1 MTTHVYL
8 KYAIALLMEEYG
20 LQTEQDITFKEIK
33 GELIKGLNAF
43 SVKPIGD
50 YCGQTEVKF
59 GFVDDKNDSK
69 NYIYLSPNIIAS
81 ERKGLKKGSDS
92 ILYKKVCEICSTN
105 DLNLSKTC
113 DILKSLAPTAGEYCY
128 FSDKGEINRRSPR
141 VSFLENCLVMIT
153 TTTALKPCLLYYMG
167 KGKSISAD
175 NTCLIPDLDL
185 SDLRNFIRL
194 FKRIRIQKLDSSLMV
209 GKVECDEKT
218 LKYIPKRPNIFNGNF
233 PNAPHSSALG
243 SVALLGSIGEM
254 TKEIDVSELAKKVL
268 ESLKDCNFYAIKYG
282 DASVFS
288 FNHSIIRLAER
299 GKLRRIVDSLYYVV
313 LYKEG
318 RRSTNNVFEY
328 QKFDLFASRFLQ
340 IFNRPTFKD
349 FLAFRAEYPYDIELL
364 LNTYFCDMEK
374 IDKEIVTSAKELGKW
389 LNYVA
394 YRSTQKKVG
403 TSVQKEEDVS
413 ANGGNLKKKKAEA
426 EAKAKV
432 LVELESSI
440 FSAKSGDALI
450 AHTITRAGRLSGL
463 DAPAEASLFMEKAA
477 SGELPLEQAKNLLI
491 AFSRLKS
498 KIEETDKVTSS
509 DNQTIENEEVT
520 EDYSNI

>member
-33 GELIKGLNAF
+33 EELIKGLNAF

-50 YCGQTEVKF
+50 YCGQTKVSFEFTKE
-59 GFVDDKNDSK
+59 KNDAK
-69 NYIYLSPNIIAS
+69 KYIYLSPNAIAS
-81 ERKGLKKGSDS
+81 EMKASNLYNAVCKTCSEENTDLLKAYKISQSEVPTSGEFNTFSDS
-92 ILYKKVCEICSTN
+92 GNIGRGKPSATVLDQC
-105 DLNLSKTC
+105 
-113 DILKSLAPTAGEYCY
+113 LA
-128 FSDKGEINRRSPR
+128 
-141 VSFLENCLVMIT
+141 LIT
-153 TTTALKPCLLYYMG
+153 STTALKPCLQYKSGVG
-167 KGKSISAD
+167 KISTD
-175 NTCLIPDLDL
+175 NTCLIPDLDI
-185 SDLRNFIRL
+185 SDLQNFIKL

-209 GKVECDEKT
+209 GKVECEPRT
-218 LKYIPKRPNIFNGNF
+218 LKYIPKRPNIFKGNF

-243 SVALLGSIGEM
+243 SVAFLGAIGEM
-254 TKEIDVSELAKKVL
+254 TKEKDISELATRVL
-268 ESLKDCNFYAIKYG
+268 ENLKDCNFYAIKYG

-299 GKLRRIVDSLYYVV
+299 GKLRKIVDSLYYVV

-318 RRSTNNVFEY
+318 RRTTNNAFEY

-394 YRSTQKKVG
+394 YRSAQKEVG
-403 TSVQKEEDVS
+403 TSSSWDDLTK
-413 ANGGNLKKKKAEA
+413 
-426 EAKAKV
+426 AKAKV
-432 LVELESSI
+432 LVELESSV

-450 AHTITRAGRLSGL
+450 AYTITRAGRLSGF
-463 DAPAEASLFMEKAA
+463 DAPTEASLFMEKAV
-477 SGELPLEQAKNLLI
+477 SGELPLEQAKNLII

-498 KIEETDKVTSS
+498 KKEEADKASS
-509 DNQTIENEEVT
+509 NDNQSIENENEEMT

>member
-20 LQTEQDITFKEIK
+20 LQTEQEIKFKEIK
-33 GELIKGLNAF
+33 EELEKGLNTF

-50 YCGQTEVKF
+50 YCGQTKVQY
-59 GFVDDKNDSK
+59 GFTKEKNDAK
-69 NYIYLSPNIIAS
+69 KYIFLAPNTIAS
-81 ERKGLKKGSDS
+81 EMKASNLYNAVCKTCSEENIDLLKAYKISQSEVPISGEFNAFSDS
-92 ILYKKVCEICSTN
+92 GNIGRGKPSATVFDQC
-105 DLNLSKTC
+105 
-113 DILKSLAPTAGEYCY
+113 LA
-128 FSDKGEINRRSPR
+128 
-141 VSFLENCLVMIT
+141 LIT
-153 TTTALKPCLLYYMG
+153 STTALKPCLQYKSGTG
-167 KGKSISAD
+167 KISMD

-209 GKVECDEKT
+209 GKVEYEEKT
-218 LKYIPKRPNIFNGNF
+218 LKYIPKRPNIFRGNF

-243 SVALLGSIGEM
+243 SVALLGAIGEM
-254 TKEIDVSELAKKVL
+254 TKEKDVSELAVRVL
-268 ESLKDCNFYAIKYG
+268 ESLKECNFYAIKYG

-288 FNHSIIRLAER
+288 FNHSIIRLAEK
-299 GKLRRIVDSLYYVV
+299 GKLRKIVDSLYYVE

-318 RRSTNNVFEY
+318 RRSKSNAFEY

-394 YRSTQKKVG
+394 YRSAQQEVG
-403 TSVQKEEDVS
+403 TSSGWDDLIK
-413 ANGGNLKKKKAEA
+413 
-426 EAKAKV
+426 AKAKI
-432 LVELESSI
+432 LVELESSV

-450 AHTITRAGRLSGL
+450 AYTITRAGRLSGF
-463 DAPAEASLFMEKAA
+463 DAPTEASLFMEKAA

-498 KIEETDKVTSS
+498 KKEETDKVTSS
-509 DNQTIENEEVT
+509 DNQSIENEEMT

>member
-20 LQTEQDITFKEIK
+20 LQTEQEITFKEIK
-33 GELIKGLNAF
+33 EELEKGLNTF

-50 YCGQTEVKF
+50 YCGQTKVQY
-59 GFVDDKNDSK
+59 GFTKEKNDAK
-69 NYIYLSPNIIAS
+69 KYIFLAPNTIAS
-81 ERKGLKKGSDS
+81 EMKASNLYNAVCKTCSEENIDLLKAYKISQSEVPISGEFNAFSDS
-92 ILYKKVCEICSTN
+92 GNIGRGKPSATVFDQC
-105 DLNLSKTC
+105 
-113 DILKSLAPTAGEYCY
+113 LA
-128 FSDKGEINRRSPR
+128 
-141 VSFLENCLVMIT
+141 LIT
-153 TTTALKPCLLYYMG
+153 STTALKPCLQYKSGTG
-167 KGKSISAD
+167 KISMD

-194 FKRIRIQKLDSSLMV
+194 FKRIRIQKLDSSLMA
-209 GKVECDEKT
+209 GKVEYEEKT
-218 LKYIPKRPNIFNGNF
+218 LKYKPKRPNIFNGNF

-243 SVALLGSIGEM
+243 SVALLGTIGEM
-254 TKEIDVSELAKKVL
+254 TKEKDVSELAKKVL

-288 FNHSIIRLAER
+288 FNHSIIRLAEK
-299 GKLRRIVDSLYYVV
+299 GKLRRIVDSLYYIV

-318 RRSTNNVFEY
+318 RRTTNNAFEY

-394 YRSTQKKVG
+394 YRSAQQEVG
-403 TSVQKEEDVS
+403 TSSGWDDLIK
-413 ANGGNLKKKKAEA
+413 
-426 EAKAKV
+426 AKAKI
-432 LVELESSI
+432 LVELESSV

-450 AHTITRAGRLSGL
+450 AYTITRAGRLSGF
-463 DAPAEASLFMEKAA
+463 DAPTEASLFMEKAA

-498 KIEETDKVTSS
+498 KKEETDKVTSS
-509 DNQTIENEEVT
+509 DNQSIENEEMT

>member
-20 LQTEQDITFKEIK
+20 LQTEQEITFKEIK
-33 GELIKGLNAF
+33 EELEKGLNTF

-50 YCGQTEVKF
+50 YCGQTKVQY
-59 GFVDDKNDSK
+59 GFTKEKNDAK
-69 NYIYLSPNIIAS
+69 KYIFLAPNTITSEMKAS
-81 ERKGLKKGSDS
+81 N
-92 ILYKKVCEICSTN
+92 LYNAVCETCSEEN
-105 DLNLSKTC
+105 INLLRAH
-113 DILKSLAPTAGEYCY
+113 DITQSEVPISGE
-128 FSDKGEINRRSPR
+128 FNRFTDKGTFQRGKSKAT
-141 VSFLENCLVMIT
+141 VFDQCLALIT
-153 TTTALKPCLLYYMG
+153 STTALKPCLQY
-167 KGKSISAD
+167 KSGARKISMD
-175 NTCLIPDLDL
+175 NTCLIPDLEI
-185 SDLRNFIRL
+185 SDLQNFIRL
-194 FKRIRIQKLDSSLMV
+194 FKRIRIQKLDNSLMV
-209 GKVECDEKT
+209 GKVKCDKGKT
-218 LKYIPKRPNIFNGNF
+218 LKYIPQRPNIFNGNF

-243 SVALLGSIGEM
+243 SIALLGAIGEM
-254 TKEIDVSELAKKVL
+254 TKEKEVSELAKKVL

-318 RRSTNNVFEY
+318 RRSTNNAFEY

-389 LNYVA
+389 LNNVA
-394 YRSTQKKVG
+394 YRSAQQEVA
-403 TSVQKEEDVS
+403 TSPGWDDLIK
-413 ANGGNLKKKKAEA
+413 
-426 EAKAKV
+426 AKAKV

-440 FSAKSGDALI
+440 FSAKSGDALV

-463 DAPAEASLFMEKAA
+463 DAPAAASLFMEKAA

-498 KIEETDKVTSS
+498 KKEEADKAYSN
-509 DNQTIENEEVT
+509 DNQSIENENEEMT

>member
-20 LQTEQDITFKEIK
+20 LQTEQEITFKEIK
-33 GELIKGLNAF
+33 EELEKGLNAF
-43 SVKPIGD
+43 SVKPIDD
-50 YCGQTEVKF
+50 YCGQTKVQY
-59 GFVDDKNDSK
+59 GFTKEKNDAK
-69 NYIYLSPNIIAS
+69 KYTFLAPNTIAS
-81 ERKGLKKGSDS
+81 EMKASN
-92 ILYKKVCEICSTN
+92 LYNAVC
-105 DLNLSKTC
+105 KTC
-113 DILKSLAPTAGEYCY
+113 SEENIDLLKPYKISQSEVPTSGEFNA
-128 FSDKGEINRRSPR
+128 FSDNGNIGRGKPSAT
-141 VSFLENCLVMIT
+141 VFDQCLALIT
-153 TTTALKPCLLYYMG
+153 STTALKPCLQYKSGTG
-167 KGKSISAD
+167 KLSID
-175 NTCLIPDLDL
+175 NTCLIPDLDI
-185 SDLRNFIRL
+185 SDLRDFIRL

-209 GKVECDEKT
+209 GRVNCVKGKT

-254 TKEIDVSELAKKVL
+254 TKEIDVSEVAKKVL

-318 RRSTNNVFEY
+318 RRTTNNAFEY

-340 IFNRPTFKD
+340 MFNRPTFKD

-374 IDKEIVTSAKELGKW
+374 IDKEIITSAKELGKW

-394 YRSTQKKVG
+394 YRSAQKEVG
-403 TSVQKEEDVS
+403 TSSSWDDLIK
-413 ANGGNLKKKKAEA
+413 
-426 EAKAKV
+426 AKAKV
-432 LVELESSI
+432 LVELESSV

-450 AHTITRAGRLSGL
+450 AYTITRAGRLSGF
-463 DAPAEASLFMEKAA
+463 DAPTEASLFMEKAA

-498 KIEETDKVTSS
+498 KKEEADKASS
-509 DNQTIENEEVT
+509 NDNKSIENENEEMT

>member
-33 GELIKGLNAF
+33 EELEKGLNTF

-50 YCGQTEVKF
+50 YCGQIKVQY
-59 GFVDDKNDSK
+59 GFTKEKNDAK
-69 NYIYLSPNIIAS
+69 KYIFLAPNTITSEMKAS
-81 ERKGLKKGSDS
+81 N
-92 ILYKKVCEICSTN
+92 LYNAVCETCSEEN
-105 DLNLSKTC
+105 INLLRAH
-113 DILKSLAPTAGEYCY
+113 DITQSEVPISGE
-128 FSDKGEINRRSPR
+128 FNRFTDKGTFQRGKSKAT
-141 VSFLENCLVMIT
+141 VFDQCLALIT
-153 TTTALKPCLLYYMG
+153 STTALKPCLQY
-167 KGKSISAD
+167 KSGARKISMD
-175 NTCLIPDLDL
+175 NTCLIPDLEI
-185 SDLRNFIRL
+185 SDLQNFIRL
-194 FKRIRIQKLDSSLMV
+194 FKRIRIQKLDNSLMV
-209 GKVECDEKT
+209 GKVKCDKGKT
-218 LKYIPKRPNIFNGNF
+218 LKYIPQRPNIFNGNF

-243 SVALLGSIGEM
+243 SVALLGTIGEM
-254 TKEIDVSELAKKVL
+254 PKEKDVSELAKKVL

-299 GKLRRIVDSLYYVV
+299 GKLRRIVDSLYYIV

-318 RRSTNNVFEY
+318 RRTTNNAFEY

-394 YRSTQKKVG
+394 YRSAQQEVG
-403 TSVQKEEDVS
+403 TSSGWDDLIK
-413 ANGGNLKKKKAEA
+413 
-426 EAKAKV
+426 AKAKI
-432 LVELESSI
+432 LVELESSV

-450 AHTITRAGRLSGL
+450 AYTITRAGRLSGF
-463 DAPAEASLFMEKAA
+463 DAPTEASLFMEKAA

-498 KIEETDKVTSS
+498 KKEETDKVTSS
-509 DNQTIENEEVT
+509 DNQSIENEEMT

>member
-20 LQTEQDITFKEIK
+20 LQTEQEITFKEIK
-33 GELIKGLNAF
+33 EELEKELNTF

-50 YCGQTEVKF
+50 YCGQTKVQY
-59 GFVDDKNDSK
+59 GFTKEKNDAK
-69 NYIYLSPNIIAS
+69 KYIFLAPNTITSEMKAS
-81 ERKGLKKGSDS
+81 N
-92 ILYKKVCEICSTN
+92 LYNAVCETCSEEN
-105 DLNLSKTC
+105 INLLRAH
-113 DILKSLAPTAGEYCY
+113 DITQSEVPISGE
-128 FSDKGEINRRSPR
+128 FNRFTDKGTFQRGKSKAT
-141 VSFLENCLVMIT
+141 VFDQCLALIT
-153 TTTALKPCLLYYMG
+153 STTALKPCLQY
-167 KGKSISAD
+167 KSGARRISMD
-175 NTCLIPDLDL
+175 NTCLIPDLEI
-185 SDLRNFIRL
+185 SDLQNFIRL
-194 FKRIRIQKLDSSLMV
+194 FKRIRIQKLDNSLMV
-209 GKVECDEKT
+209 GKVKCDKGKA
-218 LKYIPKRPNIFNGNF
+218 LKYIPQRPNIFNGNF

-243 SVALLGSIGEM
+243 SVALLGTIGEM
-254 TKEIDVSELAKKVL
+254 TKEKDVSELAKKVL

-299 GKLRRIVDSLYYVV
+299 GKLRRIVDSLYYIV

-318 RRSTNNVFEY
+318 RRTTNNAFEY

-340 IFNRPTFKD
+340 MFNRPTFKD

-394 YRSTQKKVG
+394 YRSA
-403 TSVQKEEDVS
+403 QKEVGSSSWDEFI
-413 ANGGNLKKKKAEA
+413 K
-426 EAKAKV
+426 AKAKI
-432 LVELESSI
+432 LIELESSV

-450 AHTITRAGRLSGL
+450 AYTITRAGRLSGF
-463 DAPAEASLFMEKAA
+463 DAPTEASLFMEKAA

-509 DNQTIENEEVT
+509 DYQSIENENEEMT

>member
-20 LQTEQDITFKEIK
+20 LQTEQEITFKEIK
-33 GELIKGLNAF
+33 EELEKGLNTF
-43 SVKPIGD
+43 SVKPIDD
-50 YCGQTEVKF
+50 YCGQTKVQY
-59 GFVDDKNDSK
+59 GFTKEKNDAK
-69 NYIYLSPNIIAS
+69 KYIFLAPNTIAS
-81 ERKGLKKGSDS
+81 EMKASN
-92 ILYKKVCEICSTN
+92 LYNAVC
-105 DLNLSKTC
+105 KTC
-113 DILKSLAPTAGEYCY
+113 SEENIDLLKPYKISQSEVPTSGEFNA
-128 FSDKGEINRRSPR
+128 FSDNGNIGRGKPSAT
-141 VSFLENCLVMIT
+141 VFDQCLALIT
-153 TTTALKPCLLYYMG
+153 STTALKPCLQYKSGTG
-167 KGKSISAD
+167 KLSID
-175 NTCLIPDLDL
+175 NTCLIPDLDI
-185 SDLRNFIRL
+185 SDLRDFIRL

-209 GKVECDEKT
+209 GRVNCEKGKT

-254 TKEIDVSELAKKVL
+254 TKEKDVSELAKKVL

-299 GKLRRIVDSLYYVV
+299 GKLRRIVDSLYYIV

-318 RRSTNNVFEY
+318 RRTTNNAFEY
-328 QKFDLFASRFLQ
+328 QKFDLAASRFLQ
-340 IFNRPTFKD
+340 MFNRPTFKD

-389 LNYVA
+389 LNNVA
-394 YRSTQKKVG
+394 YRSAQQEVG
-403 TSVQKEEDVS
+403 TSP
-413 ANGGNLKKKKAEA
+413 GGDDLIK
-426 EAKAKV
+426 AKAKV

-440 FSAKSGDALI
+440 FSAKSGDALV

-463 DAPAEASLFMEKAA
+463 DAPAAASLFMEEAA

-498 KIEETDKVTSS
+498 KKEEADKAYSN
-509 DNQTIENEEVT
+509 DNQSIENENEEMT

>member
-20 LQTEQDITFKEIK
+20 LQTEQEITFKEIK
-33 GELIKGLNAF
+33 EELEKGLNTF

-50 YCGQTEVKF
+50 YCGQTKVQY
-59 GFVDDKNDSK
+59 GFTKEKNDAK
-69 NYIYLSPNIIAS
+69 KYIFLAPNTITSEMKAS
-81 ERKGLKKGSDS
+81 N
-92 ILYKKVCEICSTN
+92 LYNAVCETCSEEN
-105 DLNLSKTC
+105 INLLRAH
-113 DILKSLAPTAGEYCY
+113 DITQSEVPISGE
-128 FSDKGEINRRSPR
+128 FNRFTDKGTFQRGKSKAT
-141 VSFLENCLVMIT
+141 VFDQCLALIT
-153 TTTALKPCLLYYMG
+153 STTALKPCLQY
-167 KGKSISAD
+167 KSGARKISMD
-175 NTCLIPDLDL
+175 NTCLIPDLEI
-185 SDLRNFIRL
+185 SDLQNFIRL
-194 FKRIRIQKLDSSLMV
+194 FKRIRIQKLDNSLMV
-209 GKVECDEKT
+209 GKVKCDKGKT
-218 LKYIPKRPNIFNGNF
+218 LKYIPQRPNIFNGNF

-254 TKEIDVSELAKKVL
+254 TKEKDVSELAKKVL
-268 ESLKDCNFYAIKYG
+268 ESFKDCNFYAIKYG

-318 RRSTNNVFEY
+318 RRSTNNAFEY

-340 IFNRPTFKD
+340 MFNRPTFKD
-349 FLAFRAEYPYDIELL
+349 FLAFRAEYPYDIELM

-389 LNYVA
+389 LNNVA
-394 YRSTQKKVG
+394 YRSAQQEVA
-403 TSVQKEEDVS
+403 TSPGWDDLIK
-413 ANGGNLKKKKAEA
+413 
-426 EAKAKV
+426 AKAKV

-440 FSAKSGDALI
+440 FSAKSGDALV

-463 DAPAEASLFMEKAA
+463 DAPAAASLFMEKAA

-498 KIEETDKVTSS
+498 QKEEADKAYSN
-509 DNQTIENEEVT
+509 DNQSIENESEEMT

>member
-8 KYAIALLMEEYG
+8 KYAIALLLEEYG

-33 GELIKGLNAF
+33 EELEKGLNAF

-50 YCGQTEVKF
+50 YCGQTKVSY
-59 GFVDDKNDSK
+59 GFTKEKNNAK
-69 NYIYLSPNIIAS
+69 KYIFLAPNTIAS
-81 ERKGLKKGSDS
+81 EMKASN
-92 ILYKKVCEICSTN
+92 LYNVVCKICSEEN
-105 DLNLSKTC
+105 VDLFAAHDISQSEVPISGEFNRFTDNGTIQRGQSKATVFDQC
-113 DILKSLAPTAGEYCY
+113 LA
-128 FSDKGEINRRSPR
+128 
-141 VSFLENCLVMIT
+141 LIT
-153 TTTALKPCLLYYMG
+153 TTTVLKPCLQYKSGVG
-167 KGKSISAD
+167 KISMD
-175 NTCLIPDLDL
+175 NTCLIPDLDI
-185 SDLRNFIRL
+185 SDLRDFIRL
-194 FKRIRIQKLDSSLMV
+194 FKRIRIQKLDSLLMV
-209 GKVECDEKT
+209 GRVNCEKGKT
-218 LKYIPKRPNIFNGNF
+218 FKYIPKRPNIFNGNF

-243 SVALLGSIGEM
+243 SVALLGTIGEM
-254 TKEIDVSELAKKVL
+254 TKEKDVSELAKKVL

-299 GKLRRIVDSLYYVV
+299 GKLRRIVDSLYYIV

-318 RRSTNNVFEY
+318 RRTTNNAFEY

-394 YRSTQKKVG
+394 YRSAQQEVG
-403 TSVQKEEDVS
+403 TSSGWDDLIK
-413 ANGGNLKKKKAEA
+413 
-426 EAKAKV
+426 AKAKI
-432 LVELESSI
+432 LVELESSV

-450 AHTITRAGRLSGL
+450 AYTITRAGRLSGF
-463 DAPAEASLFMEKAA
+463 DAPTEASLFMEKAA

-498 KIEETDKVTSS
+498 KKEETDKVTSS
-509 DNQTIENEEVT
+509 DNQSIENEEMT

>member
-20 LQTEQDITFKEIK
+20 LQTEQEITFKEIK
-33 GELIKGLNAF
+33 EELEKGLNTF

-50 YCGQTEVKF
+50 YCGQTKVQY
-59 GFVDDKNDSK
+59 GFTKEKNDAK
-69 NYIYLSPNIIAS
+69 KYIFLAPNTITSEMKAS
-81 ERKGLKKGSDS
+81 N
-92 ILYKKVCEICSTN
+92 LYNAVCETCSEEN
-105 DLNLSKTC
+105 INLLRAH
-113 DILKSLAPTAGEYCY
+113 DITQSEVPISGE
-128 FSDKGEINRRSPR
+128 FNRFTDKGTFQRGKSKAT
-141 VSFLENCLVMIT
+141 VFDQCLALIT
-153 TTTALKPCLLYYMG
+153 STTALKPCLQY
-167 KGKSISAD
+167 KSGARKISMD
-175 NTCLIPDLDL
+175 NTCLIPDLEI
-185 SDLRNFIRL
+185 SDLQNFIRL
-194 FKRIRIQKLDSSLMV
+194 FKRIRIQKLDNSLMV
-209 GKVECDEKT
+209 GKVKCDKGKT
-218 LKYIPKRPNIFNGNF
+218 LKYIPQRPNIFNGNF

-254 TKEIDVSELAKKVL
+254 TKEKDVSELAKKVL
-268 ESLKDCNFYAIKYG
+268 ESFKDCNFYAIKYG

-318 RRSTNNVFEY
+318 RRSTNNAFEY

-389 LNYVA
+389 LNNVA
-394 YRSTQKKVG
+394 YRSAQQEVA
-403 TSVQKEEDVS
+403 TSPGWDDLIK
-413 ANGGNLKKKKAEA
+413 
-426 EAKAKV
+426 AKAKV

-440 FSAKSGDALI
+440 FSAKSGDALV

-463 DAPAEASLFMEKAA
+463 DAPAAASLFMEKAA

-498 KIEETDKVTSS
+498 QKEEADKAYSN
-509 DNQTIENEEVT
+509 DNQSIENESEEMT

>member
-20 LQTEQDITFKEIK
+20 LQTEQEITFKEIK
-33 GELIKGLNAF
+33 EELEKGLNTF

-50 YCGQTEVKF
+50 YCGQTKVQY
-59 GFVDDKNDSK
+59 GFTKEKNDAK
-69 NYIYLSPNIIAS
+69 KYIFLAPNTITSEMKAS
-81 ERKGLKKGSDS
+81 N
-92 ILYKKVCEICSTN
+92 LYNAVCETCSEEN
-105 DLNLSKTC
+105 INLLRAH
-113 DILKSLAPTAGEYCY
+113 DITQSEVPISGE
-128 FSDKGEINRRSPR
+128 FNRFTDKGTFQRGKSKAT
-141 VSFLENCLVMIT
+141 VFDQCLALIT
-153 TTTALKPCLLYYMG
+153 STTALKPCLQY
-167 KGKSISAD
+167 KSGARRISMD
-175 NTCLIPDLDL
+175 NTCLIPDLEI
-185 SDLRNFIRL
+185 SDLQNFIRL
-194 FKRIRIQKLDSSLMV
+194 FKRIRIQKLDNSLMV
-209 GKVECDEKT
+209 GKVKCDKGKT
-218 LKYIPKRPNIFNGNF
+218 LKYIPQRPNIFNGNF

-254 TKEIDVSELAKKVL
+254 TKEKDVSELAKKVL

-299 GKLRRIVDSLYYVV
+299 GKLRRIVDSLYYIV

-318 RRSTNNVFEY
+318 WRTTNNAFEY

-340 IFNRPTFKD
+340 KFNRPTFKD

-389 LNYVA
+389 LNNVA
-394 YRSTQKKVG
+394 YRSAQQEVA
-403 TSVQKEEDVS
+403 TSPGWDDLIK
-413 ANGGNLKKKKAEA
+413 
-426 EAKAKV
+426 AKAKV

-440 FSAKSGDALI
+440 FSAKSGDALV

-463 DAPAEASLFMEKAA
+463 DAPAAASLFMEEAA

-498 KIEETDKVTSS
+498 KKEEADKAYSN
-509 DNQTIENEEVT
+509 DNQSIENENEEMT

>member
-20 LQTEQDITFKEIK
+20 LQTEQEITFKEIK
-33 GELIKGLNAF
+33 EELEKGLNTF

-50 YCGQTEVKF
+50 YCGQTKVQY
-59 GFVDDKNDSK
+59 GFTKEKNDAK
-69 NYIYLSPNIIAS
+69 KYIFLAPNTITSEMKAS
-81 ERKGLKKGSDS
+81 N
-92 ILYKKVCEICSTN
+92 LYNAVCETCSEEN
-105 DLNLSKTC
+105 INLLRAH
-113 DILKSLAPTAGEYCY
+113 DITQSEVPISGE
-128 FSDKGEINRRSPR
+128 FNRFTDKGTFQRGKSKAT
-141 VSFLENCLVMIT
+141 VFDQCLALIT
-153 TTTALKPCLLYYMG
+153 STTALKPCLQY
-167 KGKSISAD
+167 KSGARKISMD
-175 NTCLIPDLDL
+175 NTCLIPDLEI
-185 SDLRNFIRL
+185 SDLQNFIRL
-194 FKRIRIQKLDSSLMV
+194 FKRIRIQKLDNSLMV
-209 GKVECDEKT
+209 GKVKCDKGKT
-218 LKYIPKRPNIFNGNF
+218 LKYIPQRPNIFNGNF

-254 TKEIDVSELAKKVL
+254 TKEKDVSELAKKVL

-318 RRSTNNVFEY
+318 RRSTNNAFEY

-340 IFNRPTFKD
+340 MFNRPTFKD
-349 FLAFRAEYPYDIELL
+349 FLAFRAEYPYDIELM

-389 LNYVA
+389 LNNVA
-394 YRSTQKKVG
+394 YRSAQQEVA
-403 TSVQKEEDVS
+403 TSPGWDDLIK
-413 ANGGNLKKKKAEA
+413 
-426 EAKAKV
+426 AKAKV

-440 FSAKSGDALI
+440 FSAKSGDALV

-463 DAPAEASLFMEKAA
+463 DAPAAASLFMEEAA

-498 KIEETDKVTSS
+498 QKEEADKAYSN
-509 DNQTIENEEVT
+509 DNQSIENENEEMT

>member
-20 LQTEQDITFKEIK
+20 LRTEQEITFKEIK
-33 GELIKGLNAF
+33 EELEKGLNAF

-50 YCGQTEVKF
+50 YCGQTKVQY
-59 GFVDDKNDSK
+59 GFTKEKNDAK
-69 NYIYLSPNIIAS
+69 KFIFLAPNTITSEMKAS
-81 ERKGLKKGSDS
+81 N
-92 ILYKKVCEICSTN
+92 LYNAVC
-105 DLNLSKTC
+105 KTC
-113 DILKSLAPTAGEYCY
+113 SEENIELLKTHDISQSEVPISGEFNRFTDNGTIQRGKSKATAFDQCLA
-128 FSDKGEINRRSPR
+128 
-141 VSFLENCLVMIT
+141 LIT
-153 TTTALKPCLLYYMG
+153 STTALKPCLQYKSGAG
-167 KGKSISAD
+167 KISMD
-175 NTCLIPDLDL
+175 NTCLIPDLGITDL
-185 SDLRNFIRL
+185 QNFIKL

-209 GKVECDEKT
+209 GKVKCEKGKT
-218 LKYIPKRPNIFNGNF
+218 LKYIPQRPNIFNGNF

-243 SVALLGSIGEM
+243 SIALLGAIGEM
-254 TKEIDVSELAKKVL
+254 TKEKDVSELANKVL

-288 FNHSIIRLAER
+288 FSHSIIRLAER
-299 GKLRRIVDSLYYVV
+299 GKLRRIVDSLYYVE

-318 RRSTNNVFEY
+318 RRSTSNAFEY

-340 IFNRPTFKD
+340 IFNRPAFKD
-349 FLAFRAEYPYDIELL
+349 FLAFRAEYPYEIELL

-394 YRSTQKKVG
+394 YRSAKKEVG
-403 TSVQKEEDVS
+403 TSSKLDD
-413 ANGGNLKKKKAEA
+413 LIK
-426 EAKAKV
+426 AKAKV
-432 LVELESSI
+432 IVELESSV
-440 FSAKSGDALI
+440 FSTKSGDALI
-450 AHTITRAGRLSGL
+450 AYTITRAGRLSGF

-477 SGELPLEQAKNLLI
+477 SGELPLEQAKNLII

-498 KIEETDKVTSS
+498 KKEEADKAYSN
-509 DNQTIENEEVT
+509 DNQSIENENEEMT

>member
-20 LQTEQDITFKEIK
+20 LQTEQEITFKEIK
-33 GELIKGLNAF
+33 EELEKGLNTF

-50 YCGQTEVKF
+50 YCGQTKVQY
-59 GFVDDKNDSK
+59 GFTKEKNDAK
-69 NYIYLSPNIIAS
+69 KYIFLAPNTITS
-81 ERKGLKKGSDS
+81 EMKTSN
-92 ILYKKVCEICSTN
+92 LYNAVCETCSEEN
-105 DLNLSKTC
+105 INLLRAH
-113 DILKSLAPTAGEYCY
+113 DITQSEVPISGE
-128 FSDKGEINRRSPR
+128 FNRFTDKGTFQRGKSKAT
-141 VSFLENCLVMIT
+141 VFDQCLALIT
-153 TTTALKPCLLYYMG
+153 STTALKPCLQY
-167 KGKSISAD
+167 KSGARKISMD
-175 NTCLIPDLDL
+175 NTCLIPDLEI
-185 SDLRNFIRL
+185 SDLQNFIRL
-194 FKRIRIQKLDSSLMV
+194 FKRIRIQKLDNSLMV
-209 GKVECDEKT
+209 GKVKCDKGKT
-218 LKYIPKRPNIFNGNF
+218 LKYIPQRPNIFNGNF

-254 TKEIDVSELAKKVL
+254 TKEKDVSELAKKVL

-299 GKLRRIVDSLYYVV
+299 GKLRRIVDSLYYIV

-318 RRSTNNVFEY
+318 WRTTNNAFEY

-340 IFNRPTFKD
+340 MFNRPTFKD
-349 FLAFRAEYPYDIELL
+349 FLAFRAEYPYDIELM

-389 LNYVA
+389 LNNVA
-394 YRSTQKKVG
+394 YRSAQQEVA
-403 TSVQKEEDVS
+403 TSPGWDDLIK
-413 ANGGNLKKKKAEA
+413 
-426 EAKAKV
+426 AKAKV

-440 FSAKSGDALI
+440 FSAKSGDALV

-463 DAPAEASLFMEKAA
+463 DAPAAASLFMEEAA

-498 KIEETDKVTSS
+498 QKEEADKAYSN
-509 DNQTIENEEVT
+509 DNQSIENESEEMT

>member
-20 LQTEQDITFKEIK
+20 LQTEQEITFKEIK
-33 GELIKGLNAF
+33 EELEKGLNTF

-50 YCGQTEVKF
+50 YCGQTKVQY
-59 GFVDDKNDSK
+59 GFTKEKNDAK
-69 NYIYLSPNIIAS
+69 KYIFLAPNTITSEMKAS
-81 ERKGLKKGSDS
+81 N
-92 ILYKKVCEICSTN
+92 LYNAVCETCSEEN
-105 DLNLSKTC
+105 INLLRAH
-113 DILKSLAPTAGEYCY
+113 DITQSEVPISGE
-128 FSDKGEINRRSPR
+128 FNRFTDKGTFQRGKSKAT
-141 VSFLENCLVMIT
+141 VFDQCLALIT
-153 TTTALKPCLLYYMG
+153 STTALKPCLQY
-167 KGKSISAD
+167 KSGARKISMD
-175 NTCLIPDLDL
+175 NTCLIPDLEI
-185 SDLRNFIRL
+185 SDLQNFIRL
-194 FKRIRIQKLDSSLMV
+194 FKRIRIQKLDNSLMV
-209 GKVECDEKT
+209 GKVKCDKGKT
-218 LKYIPKRPNIFNGNF
+218 LKYIPQRPNIFNGNF

-254 TKEIDVSELAKKVL
+254 TKEKDVSELAKKVL
-268 ESLKDCNFYAIKYG
+268 ESFKDCNFYAIKYG

-318 RRSTNNVFEY
+318 RRSTNNAFEY

-340 IFNRPTFKD
+340 MFNRPTFKD
-349 FLAFRAEYPYDIELL
+349 FLAFRAEYPYDIELM

-389 LNYVA
+389 LNNVA
-394 YRSTQKKVG
+394 YRSAQQEVA
-403 TSVQKEEDVS
+403 TSPGWDDLIK
-413 ANGGNLKKKKAEA
+413 
-426 EAKAKV
+426 AKAKV

-440 FSAKSGDALI
+440 FSAKSGDALV

-463 DAPAEASLFMEKAA
+463 DAPAAASLFMEKAA

-498 KIEETDKVTSS
+498 KKEEADKAYSN
-509 DNQTIENEEVT
+509 DNQSIENENEEMT

>member
-1 MTTHVYL
+1 
-8 KYAIALLMEEYG
+8 MEEYG

-318 RRSTNNVFEY
+318 RRSTNNAFEY

-394 YRSTQKKVG
+394 YRSAQQEVG
-403 TSVQKEEDVS
+403 TSSGWDDLIK
-413 ANGGNLKKKKAEA
+413 
-426 EAKAKV
+426 AKAKI
-432 LVELESSI
+432 LVELESSV

-450 AHTITRAGRLSGL
+450 AYTITRAGRLSGF
-463 DAPAEASLFMEKAA
+463 DAPTEASLFMEKAA

-498 KIEETDKVTSS
+498 KKEEADKAYSN
-509 DNQTIENEEVT
+509 DNQSIKNENEEMT

>member
-8 KYAIALLMEEYG
+8 KYAIALLMEEHG

-33 GELIKGLNAF
+33 EELEKGLNAF
-43 SVKPIGD
+43 SVKPTGD
-50 YCGQTEVKF
+50 YHGQAKVQYDFTKE
-59 GFVDDKNDSK
+59 KNDAK
-69 NYIYLSPNIIAS
+69 KYIFLAPNTIAS
-81 ERKGLKKGSDS
+81 EMKASNLYNAVYKTCSEENVDLLKAYKISQSEVPTSGEFNNFSDS
-92 ILYKKVCEICSTN
+92 GNIGRGKPSATVFDQC
-105 DLNLSKTC
+105 
-113 DILKSLAPTAGEYCY
+113 LA
-128 FSDKGEINRRSPR
+128 
-141 VSFLENCLVMIT
+141 LIT
-153 TTTALKPCLLYYMG
+153 STTALKPCLQYKSGAG
-167 KGKSISAD
+167 KISMD
-175 NTCLIPDLDL
+175 NTCLLPDLDIT
-185 SDLRNFIRL
+185 DLQNFIKL

-209 GKVECDEKT
+209 GKVKCEKGKT
-218 LKYIPKRPNIFNGNF
+218 LRYIPKRPNIFNGNF

-243 SVALLGSIGEM
+243 SIALLGAIGEM
-254 TKEIDVSELAKKVL
+254 TKEKDVSELANKVL

-299 GKLRRIVDSLYYVV
+299 GKLRRIVDSLYYIV

-318 RRSTNNVFEY
+318 RRTTNNAFEY

-394 YRSTQKKVG
+394 YRSAQQEVG
-403 TSVQKEEDVS
+403 TSSDWDDLIK
-413 ANGGNLKKKKAEA
+413 
-426 EAKAKV
+426 AKAKI
-432 LVELESSI
+432 LVELESSV

-450 AHTITRAGRLSGL
+450 AYTITRAGRLSGF
-463 DAPAEASLFMEKAA
+463 DAPTEASLFMEKAA

-498 KIEETDKVTSS
+498 KKEEADKASS
-509 DNQTIENEEVT
+509 NDNQSIENENEEMT

>member
-1 MTTHVYL
+1 MYFHTI
-8 KYAIALLMEEYG
+8 KEE
-20 LQTEQDITFKEIK
+20 LE
-33 GELIKGLNAF
+33 KGLNAF

-50 YCGQTEVKF
+50 YCGQTKVSY
-59 GFVDDKNDSK
+59 GFTKEKNNAK
-69 NYIYLSPNIIAS
+69 KYIFLAPNTIAS
-81 ERKGLKKGSDS
+81 EMKASN
-92 ILYKKVCEICSTN
+92 LYNVVCKICSEEN
-105 DLNLSKTC
+105 VDLFAAHDISQSEVPISGEFNRFTDNGTIQRGQSKATVFDQC
-113 DILKSLAPTAGEYCY
+113 LA
-128 FSDKGEINRRSPR
+128 
-141 VSFLENCLVMIT
+141 LIT
-153 TTTALKPCLLYYMG
+153 TTTVLKPCLQYKSGVG
-167 KGKSISAD
+167 KISMD
-175 NTCLIPDLDL
+175 NTCLIPDLDI
-185 SDLRNFIRL
+185 SDLRDFIRL
-194 FKRIRIQKLDSSLMV
+194 FKRIRIQKLDSLLMV
-209 GKVECDEKT
+209 GRVNCEKGKT
-218 LKYIPKRPNIFNGNF
+218 FKYIPKRPNIFNGNF
-233 PNAPHSSALG
+233 PYAPQSSVLG
-243 SVALLGSIGEM
+243 SIALLGAIGEM
-254 TKEIDVSELAKKVL
+254 IKEKDVSELAKKVL

-299 GKLRRIVDSLYYVV
+299 GKLRRIVDSLYYIV

-318 RRSTNNVFEY
+318 RRTTNNAFEY

-394 YRSTQKKVG
+394 YRSAQQEVG
-403 TSVQKEEDVS
+403 TSSGWDDLIK
-413 ANGGNLKKKKAEA
+413 
-426 EAKAKV
+426 AKAKI
-432 LVELESSI
+432 LVELESSV

-450 AHTITRAGRLSGL
+450 AYTITRAGRLSGF
-463 DAPAEASLFMEKAA
+463 DAPTEASLFMEKAA

-498 KIEETDKVTSS
+498 KKEETDKVTSS
-509 DNQTIENEEVT
+509 DNQSIENEEMT